1 MTVFTLSSPDIP
13 SGGTVPPHFEF
24 DGFGCSGQNQ
34 SPILQWS
41 GAPMGTQSFAVTVYD
56 PDAPT
61 GSGWWHWFVVDL
73 PATTAQLVPNAGAQG
88 GAGLPAGARQIRNDY
103 GAFAWGGVCPP
114 PGDKPHR
121 YVFTV
126 HALSVP
132 AGHSRRRHRRTGGL
146 HGQRPHAGQGQLH
159 GHLRPA
165 LSAFRG
171 LAGRTLAGEWRAARR
186 RAGRGPA
193 NTRCRCAPPASGGG
207 RACRA

>member
-1 MTVFTLSSPDIP
+1 MDPIAGRKPALIWAVHLSVVALVLLWV
-13 SGGTVPPHFEF
+13 VPT
-24 DGFGCSGQNQ
+24 FGLLVS
-34 SPILQWS
+34 
-41 GAPMGTQSFAVTVYD
+41 SFRTGD
-56 PDAPT
+56 QIT

-132 AGHSRRRHRRTGGL
+132 RLDIPDDAT
-146 HGQRPHAGQGQLH
+146 A
-159 GHLRPA
+159 A
-165 LSAFRG
+165 
-171 LAGRTLAGEWRAARR
+171 LAGFMVNAHTLAKASFTATY
-186 RAGRGPA
+186 GRP
-193 NTRCRCAPPASGGG
+193 
-207 RACRA
+207 